1 MTAYHE
7 LVDRITSK
15 TEGGVVAT
23 ERPAAVSNDPNQ
35 GAHHGHHDTS
45 KPF

>member
-15 TEGGVVAT
+15 TEGSVVAT
-23 ERPAAVSNDPNQ
+23 ERPDAVR
-35 GAHHGHHDTS
+35 
-45 KPF
+45 